1 MHSSSSQTHLSHG
14 GERLGKSYA
23 RAQCGR
29 AEINAPAAPIVGVVV
44 AVRNEG
50 VLAQAQ
56 LRRRD
61 GGLLGGFVRRESDQV
76 HEDRALGG
84 RNAFDRP
91 KVLQSGPK
99 SSLVFVRWHSP
110 EAEQPVVLRWARRKL
125 FDLKNPAR
133 DTHRTNA

>member
-1 MHSSSSQTHLSHG
+1 MRHQNFTVDFGPNVTFISGKNGS
-14 GERLGKSYA
+14 GKSATLQALQCCLGVRA
-23 RAQCGR
+23 RKMGR
-29 AEINAPAAPIVGVVV
+29 GTS
-44 AVRNEG
+44 
-50 VLAQAQ
+50 
-56 LRRRD
+56 
-61 GGLLGGFVRRESDQV
+61 LGGFVRRESDQV

-110 EAEQPVVLRWARRKL
+110 EAEQPVVLRWARRKT

-133 DTHRTNA
+133 DSRRTNA